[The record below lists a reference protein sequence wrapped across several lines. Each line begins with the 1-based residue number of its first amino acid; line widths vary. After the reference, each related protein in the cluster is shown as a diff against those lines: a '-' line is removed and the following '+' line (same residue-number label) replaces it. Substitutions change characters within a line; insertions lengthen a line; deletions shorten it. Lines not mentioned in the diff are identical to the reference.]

1 MRRPLRN
8 SYPAPDTASL
18 YWAFT
23 TISTVGYGD
32 LTPRS
37 AGERLFAIIAMI
49 FGTGIY
55 AYIVGEVSAM
65 VTASSSSERE
75 TVMRTKRL
83 REFCNDKGLPPH
95 LQVRIRRYFRFYW
108 NKTLTMDAMEEEF
121 MDKLSTPLRQ
131 EVEQPPRRA
140 RAHTCDGTQAYNTT
154 LATRS

>member
-1 MRRPLRN
+1 M
-8 SYPAPDTASL
+8 ASL

-37 AGERLFAIIAMI
+37 AGERLFAILAMM

-55 AYIVGEVSAM
+55 AYIVGEASAM
-65 VTASSSSERE
+65 VTARSGTERE
-75 TVMRTKRL
+75 TIARTKRL
-83 REFCNDKGLPPH
+83 REFCTDKGLPPQ
-95 LQVRIRRYFRFYW
+95 LQVRIRRYFRHYW
-108 NKTLTMDAMEEEF
+108 KKALTMDAMEEEF